1 MISRVRK
8 WGNSL
13 AVRIPRAFA
22 RDAGLEEGTEIEMSE
37 EDGGIH
43 IYPARVPQ
51 YRLEDLLSGITA
63 DNLHAE
69 TDSGPSV
76 GGEAW

>member
-1 MISRVRK
+1 MVSRVGK

-22 RDAGLEEGTEIEMSE
+22 ADAGLEEGAEIDIQVEGDE
-37 EDGGIH
+37 IR
-43 IYPARVPQ
+43 IRAARALE

-69 TDSGPSV
+69 ADFGPSV

>member
-1 MISRVRK
+1 MFSRVRK

-37 EDGGIH
+37 EDGGIR
-43 IYPARVPQ
+43 IRPARVPE

-63 DNLHAE
+63 DNLHGEA
-69 TDSGPSV
+69 DSGPSV